1 MRVSC
6 ICISLYFGRI
16 ISPVAGFSFSIFLL
30 MFISH
35 FGNVT
40 FPVFWLYSTK
50 LCWQRFVRISCRL
63 FSGISSF
70 LASFFM
76 FSDFSSSIIMR
87 RSAVDSICL
96 NLSSQ
101 LLRVRKFLSV

>member
-1 MRVSC
+1 
-6 ICISLYFGRI
+6 
-16 ISPVAGFSFSIFLL
+16 

-35 FGNVT
+35 FGSDT
-40 FPVFWLYSTK
+40 FPVSWSYSMR
-50 LCWQRFVRISCRL
+50 LCLRRFVRISCRL

-76 FSDFSSSIIMR
+76 FCDFCSSIIVR

-96 NLSSQ
+96 NWSLR
-101 LLRVRKFLSV
+101 LLRVRKFLSISFFGFL